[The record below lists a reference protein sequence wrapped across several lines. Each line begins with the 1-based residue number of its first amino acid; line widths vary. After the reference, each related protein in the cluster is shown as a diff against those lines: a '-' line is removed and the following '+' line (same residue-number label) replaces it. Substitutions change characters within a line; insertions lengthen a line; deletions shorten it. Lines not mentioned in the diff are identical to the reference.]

1 MVEFGKLLRE
11 LRKQKNLTQKQ
22 LADLIGVQNS
32 VISFYELGDRMPS
45 PEVIA
50 KLARALHVSA
60 DYLMGIERTKSIDV
74 SGLSED
80 DIHLVRQLVDNLR
93 ERNQNNKIN

>member
-11 LRKQKNLTQKQ
+11 LRRQKNLTQKQ
-22 LADLIGVQNS
+22 LADLVGVQNS

-50 KLARALHVSA
+50 KLACALHVST
-60 DYLMGIERTKSIDV
+60 DYLMGVEKTESIDV
-74 SGLSED
+74 SGLCEED
-80 DIHLVRQLVDNLR
+80 IKLVRQLVDNLR
-93 ERNQNNKIN
+93 QRNQSNP